1 MSVIN
6 SAGEKTLLPRSGPDA
21 FWGAIHDDY
30 AGESRTRWKRLAML
44 ALRESAGW
52 PLELIATTFGEHKG
66 QVSRNLE
73 LIRRDLKDR
82 FRPTHR

>member
-6 SAGEKTLLPRSGPDA
+6 SAGEKTLLPRTGPDA
-21 FWGAIHDDY
+21 FWGAIQTKY
-30 AGESRTRWKRLAML
+30 AGGSQTRWKRLAML
-44 ALRESAGW
+44 ALRENAGW

-73 LIRRDLKDR
+73 LVRKDLKDR
-82 FRPTHR
+82 FRPSQR